1 MDLIYTDK
9 NRTDIGVLF
18 DYSFDLAYGTDENNF
33 ELTLPITNNVC
44 QEDYFI
50 YIEGTEYGG
59 IIDSVEVNTSNK
71 TVKYKGRT
79 FHGILDKKI
88 LQPNANQDYLILSGD
103 LNAIIRT
110 IITRVNLG
118 SIFHVSTATTK
129 TISSY
134 QFKRYTSAYKGIKA
148 LLSDNDYKLHISYE
162 DGYAVLSAIPITVY
176 NDDMGLDSDRMN
188 FQIQK
193 TYNPINH
200 LICLGQGS
208 LKDRQ
213 VVHLYLDR
221 NGNVTTSQVFTG
233 FEEITEVYDYANV
246 ESVEEL
252 EKEGKK
258 KLLEQDTTSIELAL
272 GDGYSFDIGDKIT
285 VTDIVTGIEVTR
297 YITKKIVTI
306 KKNVLTINYSVGE

>member
-1 MDLIYTDK
+1 MDLIYADK

-33 ELTLPITNNVC
+33 ELTIPINNNVC
-44 QEDYFI
+44 KEDYFI

-59 IIDSVEVNTSNK
+59 IIDSVEVNTSNQ

-88 LQPNANQDYLILSGD
+88 LQPPTGSDYATASGD
-103 LNAIIRT
+103 MNAIMSAYIIREG
-110 IITRVNLG
+110 LG
-118 SIFHVSTATTK
+118 NIFRASTEKAK
-129 TISSY
+129 NISNY
-134 QFKRYTSAYKGIKA
+134 KFKRYATLYEAFKTMLA
-148 LLSDNDYKLHISYE
+148 DNGYKLRISYE
-162 DGYAVLSAIPITVY
+162 NGRVILSAVPIDIY

-193 TYNPINH
+193 TFNPINH

-213 VVHLYLDR
+213 VIHLYLDR

-233 FEEITEVYDYANV
+233 FEEIAEIYDYANV